1 MWGFRNAF
9 TIPETPA
16 AVTKEDSMPQCRDLS
31 SQQPQILP
39 CTCVL
44 AILLSIFSFSFRA
57 GAQVTETSSQASAT
71 GAILPNLVRFNG
83 RGADASGKP
92 LSGLVGITFALYEQ
106 ETGGPALW
114 LETQNVQLDV
124 NGHYSVLLGASNPSG
139 LPNDVFSSGQAR
151 WVGVQVSGQAEQP
164 RVMLL
169 AVPYAMKAGDAA
181 TLGGLPSSAFM
192 LAGSAAGGA
201 PPTASPS
208 SSLMTSATAPPP
220 AASNVT
226 TTGGT
231 VNTIPLFTTA
241 SDIQNSIL
249 TQTAATAVNVAGK
262 LNLPANGTATAT
274 AGKTSRPEAF
284 GASAFNSNTKAAVPQ
299 TFQLQAEPAG
309 NNTASPAANLSLLFG
324 SGAVAPTETG
334 LKINNKGVI
343 TFATG
348 QTFPGTGNG
357 TITGVK
363 AGTGLTGGGTTGAV
377 TLNLNTANIP
387 QLGTANDFT
396 APQEFGSSAGI
407 GVAPSTNG
415 YTPLSV
421 AGATSFGTWLSL
433 ANTSAGGHTW
443 NIISAGS
450 GNAEGAGN
458 LGITDLTGK
467 STIYL
472 EGNTNTTNLSA
483 TGNVSAAGTVG
494 AAALVVTTTA
504 GAAIIDADGF
514 GQNAGGPTPGLRFGG
529 GGSGEGIASNRTI
542 GLTKYGLDFYTNYT
556 ARMSVLQNGQVA
568 VGTASPGAQLG
579 VVGSSNAYPGIYTQ
593 AGSAASGSGENG
605 SDGIDVFA
613 GDGDTGGAGGDG
625 VVGTGGNGAFGGI
638 GGSFLGG
645 AGSSQIGSA
654 LVATAGF
661 GSDPYGS
668 GAGLFNGNVL
678 IIGDLSNGGGSF
690 KIDHPLDP
698 ANKYLYHS
706 FVESPDMMNIYNG
719 VAVLDASGEAVI
731 QMPEWF
737 GSLNRDFRY
746 QLTCIGG
753 FAPVYIAEELANNQ
767 FKIGGGRDGMKISW
781 QITGVRQDAWAN
793 AHRIPVEEM
802 KSDRE
807 RGFYLTPELFGAPAE
822 KSIAWARNPRMMR
835 RVKEFRQKRAS
846 AGTQTQFPAASAQ
859 PSSVRSEA
867 R

>member
-1 MWGFRNAF
+1 
-9 TIPETPA
+9 
-16 AVTKEDSMPQCRDLS
+16 MPQCRDLS

-377 TLNLNTANIP
+377 TLSLDTTKIP
-387 QLGTANDFT
+387 ELGTANDFT
-396 APQEFGSSAGI
+396 APQEFEANAGI
-407 GVAPSTNG
+407 GLAPSSNS

-421 AGATSFGTWLSL
+421 GGTTSFGTWLAL
-433 ANTSAGGHTW
+433 ANTSTGGHTW

-467 STIYL
+467 STIWL
-472 EGNTNTTNLSA
+472 EGNTNTANLTA
-483 TGNVSAAGTVG
+483 TGTVG
-494 AAALVVTTTA
+494 AAALVVTSTA

-514 GQNAGGPTPGLRFGG
+514 GKNAGGPTPGLRFGG
-529 GGSGEGIASNRTI
+529 GSSGEGIASNRTI

-579 VVGSSNAYPGIYTQ
+579 IVASSNAYPAIYAQ
-593 AGSAASGSGENG
+593 GADGPAGSGQ
-605 SDGIDVFA
+605 DGDAGMVA
-613 GDGDTGGAGGDG
+613 YGGNGDGDGEASSAITGIGGSGSIGGAGGY
-625 VVGTGGNGAFGGI
+625 FI
-638 GGSFLGG
+638 GGSSTSESIDGG
-645 AGSSQIGSA
+645 DGIVAISSNPGADLSPF
-654 LVATAGF
+654 AGF
-661 GSDPYGS
+661 FD
-668 GAGLFNGNVL
+668 GNVD
-678 IIGDLSNGGGSF
+678 IDGDLSKLSGSF

-698 ANKYLYHS
+698 ANKYLRHS

-719 VAVLDASGEAVI
+719 NVVTDANGDAIVPL
-731 QMPEWF
+731 PEWF
-737 GSLNRDFRY
+737 ETLNRDFRY
-746 QLTCIGG
+746 QLTVVGQ
-753 FAPVYIAEELANNQ
+753 FAQAIVSGEVANHQ
-767 FKIGGGRDGMKISW
+767 FSIKTDKPGVKVSW
-781 QITGVRQDAWAN
+781 QVTGIRQDPWAN
-793 AHRIPVEEM
+793 AHRIPVEVE
-802 KSDRE
+802 KSARE
-807 RGFYLTPELFGAPAE
+807 RGHYIRPELYGAPE
-822 KSIAWARNPRMMR
+822 EMSIAWARHPQMMKRIQQMRQNKATPRPSGIAT
-835 RVKEFRQKRAS
+835 AS
-846 AGTQTQFPAASAQ
+846 ATSKP
-859 PSSVRSEA
+859 
-867 R
+867 